1 MILVSSIIEQFE
13 DAFFAKYKSFI
24 LPSHRK
30 ALRDMKLCRKEQGLH
45 MLAGCTNED
54 CGKKIYIPHSCG
66 NRGCPHCQN
75 HENWQWIEN
84 QLSKRLTAE
93 YFLIT
98 FTLPKQLRDLAW
110 KNQKLIYSL
119 MFDCVQE
126 VLKTFTLNDKLLGGE
141 AGFTT
146 VLHTNTRSLDPHPHI
161 HVVIPAASINRKSG
175 VWRTKSN
182 GYLFKEQN
190 LAKVF
195 RAIFLKKLVDQ
206 HIKIPKDCPK
216 VWIADC
222 KSVGN
227 GDKALIYLGKYLYK
241 GVIQEKD
248 ILKCENGKVTFRYKD
263 SKTGL
268 YRTRT
273 VDGEKFLYLLM
284 LHILPKGFRRVR
296 SYGFLHPRCKKLIK
310 FLQLVLR
317 INPLSMLKRLKERAK
332 IICPVCQSTMKILMT
347 RIRKPPIATVS
358 NVE

>member
-1 MILVSSIIEQFE
+1 
-13 DAFFAKYKSFI
+13 
-24 LPSHRK
+24 
-30 ALRDMKLCRKEQGLH
+30 
-45 MLAGCTNED
+45 
-54 CGKKIYIPHSCG
+54 
-66 NRGCPHCQN
+66 
-75 HENWQWIEN
+75 
-84 QLSKRLTAE
+84 
-93 YFLIT
+93 
-98 FTLPKQLRDLAW
+98 
-110 KNQKLIYSL
+110 
-119 MFDCVQE
+119 
-126 VLKTFTLNDKLLGGE
+126 LLG
-141 AGFTT
+141 FT
-146 VLHTNTRSLDPHPHI
+146 
-161 HVVIPAASINRKSG
+161 ASINRKSG

-182 GYLFKEQN
+182 GYLFKKQN
-190 LAKVF
+190 LAEVF

-206 HIKIPKDCPK
+206 HIQIPKDCPK

-268 YRTRT
+268 YQTRK

-296 SYGFLHPRCKKLIK
+296 CYGFLHPRCKKLIK

-332 IICPVCQSTMKILMT
+332 IMCPVCQSTMKILMT